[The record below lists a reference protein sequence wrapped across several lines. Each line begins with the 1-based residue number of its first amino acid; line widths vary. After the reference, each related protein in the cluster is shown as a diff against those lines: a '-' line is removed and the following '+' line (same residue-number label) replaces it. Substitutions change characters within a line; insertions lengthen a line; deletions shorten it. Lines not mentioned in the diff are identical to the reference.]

1 MTGVQTCA
9 LPILASNV
17 ATTNPNES
25 SGKKRTVGPC
35 FNCGRMG
42 HFARKCRQ
50 PKQARINEIN
60 DGDLLGPLEDQDVEM
75 RSVAPT
81 DSPMDLLEEFKNNY
95 SQLETQGRAQDAIKY
110 LGELA
115 SQGDFVPA

>member
-1 MTGVQTCA
+1 M
-9 LPILASNV
+9 
-17 ATTNPNES
+17 
-25 SGKKRTVGPC
+25 
-35 FNCGRMG
+35 
-42 HFARKCRQ
+42 
-50 PKQARINEIN
+50 N

-75 RSVAPT
+75 KSAA
-81 DSPMDLLEEFKNNY
+81 PMDLLEEFKNNY